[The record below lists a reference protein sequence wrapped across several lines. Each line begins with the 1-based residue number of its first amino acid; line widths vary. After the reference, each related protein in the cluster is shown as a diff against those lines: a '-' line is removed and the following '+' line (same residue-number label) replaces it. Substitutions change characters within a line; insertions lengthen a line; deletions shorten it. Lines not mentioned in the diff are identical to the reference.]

1 MRALLLVLALLG
13 SVAMADY
20 RDAIDD
26 VEWYTADEPGH
37 TLLVVYYVDG
47 TKDKMLMKES
57 EVGTPAMYT
66 AIEKMA
72 TSRNHGT
79 KN

>member
-1 MRALLLVLALLG
+1 MKALLLVLALLG
-13 SVAMADY
+13 SVAVADY

-37 TLLVVYYVDG
+37 TLLIVYYVDG
-47 TKDKMLMKES
+47 TRDKMLMKEN
-57 EVGTPAMYT
+57 EVGTPAMYK